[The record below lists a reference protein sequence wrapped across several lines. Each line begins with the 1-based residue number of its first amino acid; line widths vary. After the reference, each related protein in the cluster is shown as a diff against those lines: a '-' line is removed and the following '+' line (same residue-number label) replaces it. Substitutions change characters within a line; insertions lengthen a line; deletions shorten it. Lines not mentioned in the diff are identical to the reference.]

1 MKHPA
6 PLLAALSSSRPRVLP
21 LAVAMALLGSLSA
34 CGLLPK
40 VGPDYAG
47 PTATAPTAWQA
58 PLPHAGQVAELG
70 TWWNRLDDPLLPV
83 LITAAQRESATLAQ
97 ARARIAQARASAVTA
112 GVAGMPTLD
121 ASLAAKRAAFT
132 FGAPTTFQTTRQASL
147 MANWEIDLFGGI
159 SRQQEEA
166 DARLTA
172 SEARWH
178 DARVSVAAE
187 TADAYLQLRYQERRV
202 AQAESDAASR
212 AETARLLDTLGRAGL
227 SPPAQVALANAS
239 AADSAATLTE
249 LKAGLDRQ
257 IKALVALTAL
267 DETGLRQRL
276 AAAAGRFPQPAAF
289 AVDAL
294 PARLLSQRPDVAA
307 AERDLAAANAA
318 IGVAGAARYPRLSLS
333 GFITPLRLNTNGDRM
348 SATTW
353 SLGPTL
359 SMPVFDGGRIGAN
372 VDAARADHMAA
383 EAAYRQKVRDA
394 VSEVEQALIRLDAAR
409 QREADVRRAA
419 AGYREA
425 FIATQARQRAGLASL
440 MELEDARRTLLAADT
455 SLSGWEQERAS
466 AWVALYRAAGGGW
479 AANDTDTTSPLP
491 PAAQPGAAR

>member
-1 MKHPA
+1 MTRSAH
-6 PLLAALSSSRPRVLP
+6 LLHLAATLV
-21 LAVAMALLGSLSA
+21 VLGSLPA
-34 CGLLPK
+34 CSVLPR
-40 VGPDYAG
+40 VGPDYA
-47 PTATAPTAWQA
+47 APAVQAPPGWQA
-58 PLPHAGQVAELG
+58 PLPHDGQLGELG
-70 TWWNRLDDPLLPV
+70 TWWARLDDPLLPD
-83 LITAAQRESATLAQ
+83 LINAAQRESATLAQ
-97 ARARIAQARASAVTA
+97 ARARIAQARASAVAA
-112 GVAGMPTLD
+112 GVAGLPTLD

-159 SRQQEEA
+159 GRQQEEA
-166 DARLTA
+166 DARLGA
-172 SEARWH
+172 SQARWH

-202 AQAESDAASR
+202 AQAEADAASR
-212 AETARLLDTLGRAGL
+212 AETARLIDTLGRAGL
-227 SPPAQVALANAS
+227 SPPAQVALARAS
-239 AADSAATLTE
+239 AADGAATLTE
-249 LKAGLDRQ
+249 LKAGRDRQ

-267 DETGLRQRL
+267 DETDLRQRL
-276 AAAAGRFPQPAAF
+276 AKAAGRFPQPAAF
-289 AVDAL
+289 TVDTL
-294 PARLLSQRPDVAA
+294 PARLLAQRPDVAA

-372 VDAARADHMAA
+372 VESARATYAAA
-383 EAAYRQKVRDA
+383 ESAYRQRLRDA

-425 FIATQARQRAGLASL
+425 FTATEARQRAGLASL

-479 AANDTDTTSPLP
+479 AASDTDTSANLP
-491 PAAQPGAAR
+491 QAALPGAAR